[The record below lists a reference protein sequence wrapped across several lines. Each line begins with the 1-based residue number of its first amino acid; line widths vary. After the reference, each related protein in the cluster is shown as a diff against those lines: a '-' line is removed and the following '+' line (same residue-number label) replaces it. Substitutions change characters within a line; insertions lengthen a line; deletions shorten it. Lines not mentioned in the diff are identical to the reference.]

1 MKRLLKIR
9 KNLQKKR
16 IFNSR
21 VGHWTKCIDAPW
33 REPRGIH
40 SKMRQ
45 GIKSKGRMPSQG
57 YRSPLEVRGATPEGI
72 KPTLIYGHKD
82 LEKLAKKSAVLL
94 SSKIGKKGRAKV
106 LAKAQELSI
115 RVIN

>member
-9 KNLQKKR
+9 KNLQQKR
-16 IFNSR
+16 KFNSR
-21 VGHWTKCIDAPW
+21 VGHWTKCVDAPW

-45 GIKSKGRMPSQG
+45 NIRSKGRQPSPG
-57 YRSPLEVRGATPEGI
+57 YQSPIAVRGAIPDGT
-72 KPTLIYGHKD
+72 KPTFIYGHKD
-82 LEKLAKKSAVLL
+82 MAKLPKGSAVLL
-94 SSKIGKKGRAKV
+94 SSTIGKKGREKV

-115 RVIN
+115 RVVN

>member
-1 MKRLLKIR
+1 MKRLLRIR
-9 KNLQKKR
+9 KNLQQKR
-16 IFNSR
+16 KFNSR
-21 VGHWTKCIDAPW
+21 VGHWTKCTDAPW

-45 GIKSKGRMPSQG
+45 NIRSKGRQPSPG
-57 YRSPLEVRGATPEGI
+57 YQSPISIRGAMPDGT
-72 KPTLIYGHKD
+72 KATLVYGHKD

-94 SSKIGKKGRAKV
+94 SSKIGRKGRAKA

>member
-9 KNLQKKR
+9 KNLQQKR
-16 IFNSR
+16 KFNSR
-21 VGHWTKCIDAPW
+21 VGHWTKCVDAPW

-45 GIKSKGRMPSQG
+45 NIRSKGRQPSPG
-57 YRSPLEVRGATPEGI
+57 YQSPIAIRGAMPDGT
-72 KPTLIYGHKD
+72 KATLIYGHKD
-82 LEKLAKKSAVLL
+82 MAKLPKGSAVLL
-94 SSKIGKKGRAKV
+94 SSTIGKKGREKV